1 MRTPARIAKHPIHP
15 MIVPIP
21 IGLWLF
27 SLACDLVH
35 RFGGSSP
42 NWEIVAYYA
51 MVGGIVGALIA
62 AIPGLVDVFSLPD
75 SVKPIGFSHMG
86 LNLAIVVLYLVNAWM
101 RRDGV
106 TDGLIWLSVISVLLL
121 GVSGWLGGEMVYA
134 RGVAVEPGAALA
146 TESESNF
153 ARARYTGPERRSAV
167 VKERYFGP
175 ERRMATQ

>member
-35 RFGGSSP
+35 RFGGTSP
-42 NWEIVAYYA
+42 NWEIVAFYA
-51 MVGGIVGALIA
+51 MVGGIIGALIA

-75 SVKPIGFSHMG
+75 SVKPIGFAHMG
-86 LNLAIVVLYLVNAWM
+86 INLAVVVLYAVNAWM
-101 RRDGV
+101 RHSGGV
-106 TDGLIWLSVISVLLL
+106 SNGLILLSVISVLLL

-134 RGVAVEPGAALA
+134 RGIAVEPGADAA
-146 TESESNF
+146 YADRNSV
-153 ARARYTGPERRSAV
+153 RYSGPERRVAPLS
-167 VKERYFGP
+167 RNYFGP
-175 ERRMATQ
+175 ERRTAAQ